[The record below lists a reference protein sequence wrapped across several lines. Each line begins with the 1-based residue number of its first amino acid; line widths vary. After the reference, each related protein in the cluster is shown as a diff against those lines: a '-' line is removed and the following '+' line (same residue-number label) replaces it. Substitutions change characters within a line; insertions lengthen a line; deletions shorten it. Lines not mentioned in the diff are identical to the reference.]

1 MRPVLI
7 ALLLA
12 ACTPLCTPMPAR
24 AQQAAAAE
32 QGAIRHVITAQ
43 IEALRHDDGVA
54 ALALAAPAIRAKFG
68 DATQFLAMV
77 RAGYEVIIRPRSFS
91 FGGLAAGR
99 DGMLTQKV
107 ELIGSDGQ
115 AALALYDMEHEPDG
129 SWRIAGCSLVRGE
142 RLEI

>member
-1 MRPVLI
+1 MRRVLI

-12 ACTPLCTPMPAR
+12 ACMPLWVPLCARSQQPAPDER
-24 AQQAAAAE
+24 A
-32 QGAIRHVITAQ
+32 AIRQVITAQ
-43 IEALRHDDGVA
+43 IEALRREDGVA
-54 ALALAAPAIRAKFG
+54 ALALAAPAIRARFG
-68 DATQFLAMV
+68 DATHFLAMV
-77 RAGYEVIIRPRSFS
+77 RAGYAVIIRPRSFS

-107 ELIGSDGQ
+107 ELIAADGQ